1 MNNTKTLAMFAIFIA
16 ATLVL
21 GTFAT
26 TTTITTKTAFAASNN
41 KSGNT
46 VTAQINKQKASQ
58 SGFDGTQ
65 EQEAQNTICT
75 HPGDNASCVS
85 ESEGAVST
93 ATQAPQ
99 APRTCEECFAKF
111 LTQPQISFVLNTFD
125 ATLADLCTKLKNSE
139 ITEADFSEIL
149 REAGVIGTT
158 ATELI
163 QCLKQAGAVFQI
175 E

>member
-1 MNNTKTLAMFAIFIA
+1 MNNTKKRTLTIVAVLMA
-16 ATLVL
+16 ATLVV
-21 GTFAT
+21 GAFAT
-26 TTTITTKTAFAASNN
+26 TTKTAFAASNN
-41 KSGNT
+41 SGNT

-58 SGFDGTQ
+58 SGFDNDQ

-111 LTQPQISFVLNTFD
+111 LTQPQISFVLSTFD